1 MAASRNYE
9 FNFLLSYNA
18 KETVL
23 ISVVG
28 IRHVVIK
35 FSTIFILT
43 WRSEVT
49 VFSSFFYLLSFWQA
63 WAQKEN
69 EGKNYHLW
77 YGRLV
82 ENKLT
87 HTIRYRWINKY

>member
-35 FSTIFILT
+35 FSTIFNLT

-49 VFSSFFYLLSFWQA
+49 VFYSSFFLSSLFLTSLGP
-63 WAQKEN
+63 
-69 EGKNYHLW
+69 EGKRGKKLSSLILSTSRKQTKAH
-77 YGRLV
+77 
-82 ENKLT
+82 NKV
-87 HTIRYRWINKY
+87 

>member
-9 FNFLLSYNA
+9 FNLLLSYNV

-35 FSTIFILT
+35 FSTIFNLT

-49 VFSSFFYLLSFWQA
+49 VFSSFFLSSLFLTSLGP
-63 WAQKEN
+63 
-69 EGKNYHLW
+69 EGKRGKKLSSLIWSTSRKQTKAH
-77 YGRLV
+77 
-82 ENKLT
+82 NKV
-87 HTIRYRWINKY
+87 

>member
-1 MAASRNYE
+1 MAGSRNYE

-35 FSTIFILT
+35 FSTIFNLT

-49 VFSSFFYLLSFWQA
+49 VFYSSFFFIFSLFD
-63 WAQKEN
+63 
-69 EGKNYHLW
+69 
-77 YGRLV
+77 
-82 ENKLT
+82 KLGPRRKT
-87 HTIRYRWINKY
+87 REKIIIFDIVD

>member
-1 MAASRNYE
+1 MAGSRNYE

-49 VFSSFFYLLSFWQA
+49 VFSSFFFIFSLFD
-63 WAQKEN
+63 
-69 EGKNYHLW
+69 
-77 YGRLV
+77 
-82 ENKLT
+82 KLGPRRKT
-87 HTIRYRWINKY
+87 REKIIIFDMVD

>member
-35 FSTIFILT
+35 FSTIFNLT

-49 VFSSFFYLLSFWQA
+49 VFSSFFIFSLFY
-63 WAQKEN
+63 
-69 EGKNYHLW
+69 
-77 YGRLV
+77 
-82 ENKLT
+82 KLGPRRKT
-87 HTIRYRWINKY
+87 REKIIIFDMVD

>member
-1 MAASRNYE
+1 MAVSRNYE
-9 FNFLLSYNA
+9 FNFFFSYNA

-35 FSTIFILT
+35 FSRIFNLT

-49 VFSSFFYLLSFWQA
+49 LFSSYGLRVLFYVFSLWQA

-69 EGKNYHLW
+69 EGKNIIFD
-77 YGRLV
+77 LV
-82 ENKLT
+82 D
-87 HTIRYRWINKY
+87 

>member
-1 MAASRNYE
+1 MATSRNYE

-35 FSTIFILT
+35 FSTIFNLT

-49 VFSSFFYLLSFWQA
+49 VFSSFF
-63 WAQKEN
+63 
-69 EGKNYHLW
+69 
-77 YGRLV
+77 
-82 ENKLT
+82 
-87 HTIRYRWINKY
+87 

>member
-23 ISVVG
+23 ISVVD

-35 FSTIFILT
+35 FSTIFNLT

-49 VFSSFFYLLSFWQA
+49 VFSSFFLSSLFLTSLDP
-63 WAQKEN
+63 
-69 EGKNYHLW
+69 EGKREKKLSSLIWSTSRKQTKAH
-77 YGRLV
+77 
-82 ENKLT
+82 NKV
-87 HTIRYRWINKY
+87 